1 LDLNFKNA
9 AMKLFFVLLVL
20 PLFST
25 AQTVHVKDGSI
36 LYEGK
41 ETVAEASASEVYAR
55 IQNVLPSLI
64 EDYQVE
70 KRSLNKLRA
79 RGELKLKTPYNV
91 IRTVDYSIE
100 LTAMQNGYE
109 YVIDSVSFTEQKRGE
124 KGGTRSS
131 KEVLENMG
139 EQGTVVS
146 ETERLLN
153 ETDMKFQKILAVL
166 KAAIGRKEMQK

>member
-1 LDLNFKNA
+1 
-9 AMKLFFVLLVL
+9 MKLFFILLVL
-20 PLFST
+20 PLFSA
-25 AQTVHVKDGSI
+25 AQTVHVKDGII

-41 ETVAEASASEVYAR
+41 EKVAEASASEVYAS

-64 EDYQVE
+64 ENFQVE
-70 KRSLNKLRA
+70 KRSANKLRA
-79 RGELKLKTPYNV
+79 RGALKLKTPYNI

-100 LTAMQNGYE
+100 LTAMKNGYE

-124 KGGTRSS
+124 KADTKSS

-139 EQGTVVS
+139 EQGAVVR

-153 ETDMKFQKILAVL
+153 ETDMRFQKVLAVL
-166 KAAIGRKEMQK
+166 RGAICRKEMQK